1 MTRRALDQSSRYADL
16 SLDKEQLIKNGKYV
30 LVIYIMK
37 PRAGYDNLA
46 TAAHFVAE
54 FSSGT
59 NVSVCTTDDFTKTVD
74 ALVYYI
80 DPENVIVGTTVDFT
94 KWHAADDAHRLW
106 RHERGALAGFLRE
119 LGPLQCHLDKLGYT
133 GESSVQAATYDLKEE
148 SGSSSLRRRR
158 CTTESKC
165 HDTSCLGPV
174 QPLRGP
180 VLG

>member
-1 MTRRALDQSSRYADL
+1 LDE
-16 SLDKEQLIKNGKYV
+16 EQLIKNGNYV
-30 LVIYIMK
+30 LVIYIIK
-37 PRAGYDNLA
+37 PRAGYDDLA

-94 KWHAADDAHRLW
+94 KWHAAD
-106 RHERGALAGFLRE
+106 E
-119 LGPLQCHLDKLGYT
+119 LGYT

-148 SGSSSLRRRR
+148 SGSISLRRRR